1 MNNIVLTF
9 EDNSTYTIDC
19 SGVDVSAFTNWYG
32 SEKKTDSSINLSLI
46 HKEDDIVLEL
56 REIIDIINDRAIT
69 KVTWARGE
77 KEILSLV
84 GTIFPSWSLTS
95 IGDLS
100 ETINFV
106 KE

>member
-32 SEKKTDSSINLSLI
+32 SEKKTDSSINLSLT
-46 HKEDDIVLEL
+46 HKEDDIILKL
-56 REIIDIINDRAIT
+56 REIIDIINDRVII
-69 KVTWARGE
+69 KVTWVRGE
-77 KEILSLV
+77 KDILSLT
-84 GTIFPSWSLTS
+84 GTISPSWSLTS
-95 IGDLS
+95 MGDLS
-100 ETINFV
+100 ETINFT